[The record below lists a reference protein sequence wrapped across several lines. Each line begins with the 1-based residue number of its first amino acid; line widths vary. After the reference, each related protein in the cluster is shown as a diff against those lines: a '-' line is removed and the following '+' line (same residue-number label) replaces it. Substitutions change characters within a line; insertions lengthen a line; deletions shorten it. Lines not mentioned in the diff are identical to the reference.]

1 MGWEDPDPA
10 EVVQLLTDSDWDA
23 LLGRY
28 EPNYLPRP
36 FERCL
41 EVAKASDARS
51 VIIETRYVDMDYR
64 SEYSSFFSKTF
75 AEIPDSTHRLH
86 FFNADVSKS
95 DLANLSE
102 SVVQSY
108 LGYIIIRPSPLGR
121 VGRCLLAPPPELKD
135 VVQTAV
141 HDRVNLFGQTLKIS
155 GVPFAQQDTQF
166 GRCAHVAAW
175 ICHYTAHLRGDVAR
189 RPMADFSL
197 LADADVAEGRP
208 FPSQGLTGLQL
219 SNLMRE
225 FGLPP
230 IIYRMGSIPG
240 SGQEPPVPSHAIED
254 DPGTWDTRAI
264 AVLCRFLNS
273 AYPVLVGTHDHA
285 FVIIGY
291 ERNQSSGGSWINF
304 VRHDDQRGPYLLVP
318 DILADVDPST
328 GHHYLPWQL
337 LLAPVPDTLWLL
349 PEAAE
354 RAGRDLMHSYDLLE
368 GTGTLATLE
377 LQNRLTFR
385 TIAMTSARY
394 KEMAMARKLD
404 IPSARELRLARFSRL
419 VWVVE
424 AIDRKGR
431 SAGKPSVVGEVVFDS
446 TSSDAA
452 PNVHA
457 VRVPGALLVQQTDGT
472 IRSPLPSTQ
481 ARTQSAALFEP

>member
-10 EVVQLLTDSDWDA
+10 EVVQLLVDADWDE
-23 LLGRY
+23 LLDRY
-28 EPNYLPRP
+28 EPNLLPRP

-41 EVAKASDARS
+41 EVVKAGGAQS
-51 VIIETRYVDMDYR
+51 VIIETRYIDVDYR
-64 SEYSSFFSKTF
+64 SEYSSFFSRTF
-75 AEIPDSTHRLH
+75 AEIPDSTYRLH
-86 FFNADVSKS
+86 FFSTDISKS
-95 DLANLSE
+95 DLARLSNR
-102 SVVQSY
+102 VLQSY
-108 LGYIIIRPSPLGR
+108 LGYAVIRPSPLGR
-121 VGRCLLAPPPELKD
+121 VGRCLLSPPPELKD

-141 HDRVNLFGQTLKIS
+141 HDVVNLFGQTLKIS

-175 ICHYTAHLRGDVAR
+175 ICHYTAFLRGDVAR

-197 LADADVAEGRP
+197 FADADVAEGRP
-208 FPSQGLTGLQL
+208 FPSQGLTGLQI
-219 SNLMRE
+219 SNLMRD

-230 IIYRMGSIPG
+230 IMYRIGYIPG
-240 SGQEPPVPSHAIED
+240 SGQEPPVPSHAIDD

-291 ERNQSSGGSWINF
+291 ERDQASGGRWINF

-318 DILADVDPST
+318 DILLDVDPKT
-328 GHHYLPWQL
+328 GHHYTPWQL

-354 RAGRDLMHSYDLLE
+354 RAGRELMESYDRLE

-377 LQNRLTFR
+377 RQRRLTFR

-394 KEMAMARKLD
+394 KEMAMARGLD
-404 IPSARELRLARFSRL
+404 ASSARELRLARFSRL
-419 VWVVE
+419 IWVVE
-424 AIDRKGR
+424 AIDRTGR
-431 SAGKPSVVGEVVFDS
+431 TAGRPSVIGEVIFDS

-457 VRVPGALLVQQTDGT
+457 IRVPGALLVQQTDGT
-472 IRSPLPSTQ
+472 IRSPLPSTR
-481 ARTQSAALFEP
+481 ARTRSAARFEP